1 MKTLI
6 LLGAGNSIKEGI
18 DKGLWDKIKHIEK
31 WSLNSMFK
39 IMPYLP
45 NREIWVDKKFFEQ
58 TVVELQKLSQKGV
71 KMITRNNTRYA
82 ELDSIIQYEGTR
94 EILKWNKEK
103 KVLYMGQMG
112 LTGIFALSLAII
124 EGYEEIYLLGYDF
137 GNTSIKDKQTH
148 IYQDKLKELKIYSTG
163 SGNPEVYR
171 NDKDQVKNEVED
183 FNVFLQEK
191 TKIYNI
197 SLTSNINC
205 FEKLSYDEFF
215 SRII

>member
-1 MKTLI
+1 MKKLI
-6 LLGAGNSIKEGI
+6 LLGAGNSIKEGLEK
-18 DKGLWDKIKHIEK
+18 DLWNKIKHIEK

-45 NREIWVDKKFFEQ
+45 DREIWVDKKFFEQ
-58 TVVELQKLSQKGV
+58 TVVELQQLSLKGV

-94 EILKWNKEK
+94 EILKWNKEN
-103 KVLYMGQMG
+103 KVLFMGQMG

-148 IYQDKLKELKIYSTG
+148 IYQDKLKALRIYSTG

-183 FNVFLQEK
+183 FNVYLHEK
-191 TKIYNI
+191 AKIYNV
-197 SLTSNINC
+197 SLNSNIKI
-205 FEKLSYDEFF
+205 FPRISYDEFF
-215 SRII
+215 SKII